1 MTELAG
7 LVVGGIPIAIWAL
20 EKYAEPFEAFHRYR
34 TSIDTLRTDLILQ
47 KRQLQTTLSN
57 VGLHDDPSSVEVREV
72 FETKYPTIC
81 HELMFI
87 IARMSEVTAALL
99 KTLDIDVKGK
109 VCNLKTLNAVS
120 KMKLT
125 IGSIV

>member
-7 LVVGGIPIAIWAL
+7 LVVGGIPLAIWAL

-47 KRQLQTTLSN
+47 KKQLQTTLSN
-57 VGLHDDPSSVEVREV
+57 VGLRDDPSTEELRQC
-72 FETKYPTIC
+72 FETKYPDIC

-87 IARMSEVTAALL
+87 IERMGEVTEALL
-99 KTLDIDVKGK
+99 KTLDLDTRGK
-109 VCNLKTLNAVS
+109 KV
-120 KMKLT
+120 
-125 IGSIV
+125 